1 MKGTTLS
8 ASRCWVTHINI
19 YRQEPEQ
26 LFVENDK
33 KNIIVQSPDM
43 DITNRSKNSKTL
55 QDSKIHSGFFFFFF
69 CKIHP

>member
-26 LFVENDK
+26 LFVENDEK
-33 KNIIVQSPDM
+33 Y
-43 DITNRSKNSKTL
+43 NRA
-55 QDSKIHSGFFFFFF
+55 
-69 CKIHP
+69 